1 MMTSNSSPSTWCYLS
16 WLHTAMFLVLSTTF
30 YTPILV
36 SSKIDI
42 RNYNKHC
49 ASVVPESTPN
59 DVPEFTTIPFAA
71 KQGGYFIGGEDI
83 PNHHPNSSRNHY
95 RSSSRR
101 ELFIHTHN
109 VYSTDADDVYKV
121 EASLILKTPDMAFY
135 MYDDT
140 SPRGPLSFEVEGFWS
155 GSTGKLCMVGSGST
169 SSENGKHHV
178 LPALLKL
185 DGVRDSSNISS
196 LIGGTLESLSTAGD
210 SGYFKPISL
219 LMIPQNHYEY
229 TEVGKALD
237 HVCTGGVAV
246 PKSLSLS
253 LKLSTPIC
261 NAFSRWDTAYKLE
274 YSSGCNSTS
283 GCNPLGE
290 GAGYSPQI
298 MVLKVIQCL
307 EDLQRLRFQIEF
319 SNSSYADYY
328 YRPFNP
334 NTTLVAEASW
344 DVNKNQLCVVGCR
357 IFNTANS
364 LKKSHIEDCSV
375 RLSFRFP
382 AVWSIGHTSGTVGH
396 IWSNKRENDPGYFKT
411 IMFRSDENAAV
422 GIPGSKYEYTV
433 VDKARKSCTEKQPR
447 KSKGKRHP
455 DANSND
461 MRFHMVVKNSKRRRI
476 GWGRSEPIAVG
487 DQISRRNGF
496 VISSSSGA
504 AYSPVKGETNN
515 SIPLNISYSMS
526 FPLNESTHVEV
537 FSEGI
542 YDAETG
548 KLCMVGC
555 RYLDSNN
562 RTSDID
568 SMDCKILIN
577 VQFPPV
583 DSNDHIQG
591 TIESTGGKN
600 DPLYFEPL
608 SFSAVSYYRQH
619 SRESIWRMDLEIIM
633 SLISNTL
640 VCVFVGCQILYV
652 KKHPAVFPFISLI
665 MLAVL
670 ALGCVI
676 PLMLN
681 FEALFVP
688 KDRRLTTFFR
698 RSGGWVEANEVI
710 VRVIMMV
717 AFLLQFRLLQ
727 LVWSARSADGKQKA
741 FLAAEMRTLYLCLP
755 LYISGGLIAVYV
767 NSRGS
772 KVDEATGYTYSS
784 SYQRSLWADLRSY
797 GGLVL
802 DGFLFPQI
810 LLNIFH
816 NSAENALSRFFY
828 LGNTFVRLL
837 PHAYDLYR
845 AHFYVEDFDGSYMYA
860 KPGGDYFST
869 AWDVIIPPVTLLLAA
884 VIYLQQR
891 FGGRCFM
898 PKRLKEPEGYEKV
911 PVASDHA

>member
-16 WLHTAMFLVLSTTF
+16 WLHTAMLLVLSTTF

-42 RNYNKHC
+42 PNYNKHC

-71 KQGGYFIGGEDI
+71 EQGGYFLGGEDI
-83 PNHHPNSSRNHY
+83 LNHPNSSRNY
-95 RSSSRR
+95 YPSSSRR

-121 EASLILKTPDMAFY
+121 EASLILKTSDMAFY

-169 SSENGKHHV
+169 SSEEGKHHV

-185 DGVRDSSNISS
+185 DGVRNSSTIRS
-196 LIGGTLESLSTAGD
+196 LVGGTLESLSTAGD

-229 TEVGKALD
+229 TEHSLVGILLINWSIQ
-237 HVCTGGVAV
+237 VAA
-246 PKSLSLS
+246 
-253 LKLSTPIC
+253 TPQVVAI
-261 NAFSRWDTAYKLE
+261 L
-274 YSSGCNSTS
+274 
-283 GCNPLGE
+283 LGE
-290 GAGYSPQI
+290 GAGYFTPNH
-298 MVLKVIQCL
+298 VL
-307 EDLQRLRFQIEF
+307 E
-319 SNSSYADYY
+319 S
-328 YRPFNP
+328 
-334 NTTLVAEASW
+334 SW

-357 IFNTANS
+357 IFNPANS
-364 LKKSHIEDCSV
+364 LKKSRIEDCSV

-396 IWSNKRENDPGYFKT
+396 IWSSKRENDPGYFKT
-411 IMFRSDENAAV
+411 IMFRSYENAAV

-461 MRFHMVVKNSKRRRI
+461 MRFDMAVRNSKRRRI
-476 GWGRSEPIAVG
+476 GWGSSEPIAVG
-487 DQISRRNGF
+487 DQVVRRNRY
-496 VISSSSGA
+496 VMSSRSGA
-504 AYSPVKGETNN
+504 AYSPVKGKNN
-515 SIPLNISYSMS
+515 HSIPMSISYSMS
-526 FPLNESTHVEV
+526 FQLNESTYVEV

-562 RTSDID
+562 RTSDND
-568 SMDCKILIN
+568 SVDCSKILIN

-688 KDRRLTTFFR
+688 KDRLTTFFR
-698 RSGGWVEANEVI
+698 TSGGWVEANEVI

-727 LVWSARSADGKQKA
+727 LVWCARSADGKQKA

-755 LYISGGLIAVYV
+755 LYICGGLIAVYV
-767 NSRGS
+767 NSRGN
-772 KVDEATGYTYSS
+772 KVDEATGYAYSS

-810 LLNIFH
+810 LLNIFQ

-860 KPGGDYFST
+860 EPGGDYFST
-869 AWDVIIPPVTLLLAA
+869 AWDVIIPLVTLLFAA

-891 FGGRCFM
+891 LGGRCFM
-898 PKRLKEPEGYEKV
+898 PKRLKETEGYEKV

>member
-1 MMTSNSSPSTWCYLS
+1 M
-16 WLHTAMFLVLSTTF
+16 
-30 YTPILV
+30 
-36 SSKIDI
+36 
-42 RNYNKHC
+42 
-49 ASVVPESTPN
+49 SV
-59 DVPEFTTIPFAA
+59 
-71 KQGGYFIGGEDI
+71 
-83 PNHHPNSSRNHY
+83 
-95 RSSSRR
+95 
-101 ELFIHTHN
+101 
-109 VYSTDADDVYKV
+109 
-121 EASLILKTPDMAFY
+121 M
-135 MYDDT
+135 
-140 SPRGPLSFEVEGFWS
+140 
-155 GSTGKLCMVGSGST
+155 
-169 SSENGKHHV
+169 
-178 LPALLKL
+178 
-185 DGVRDSSNISS
+185 
-196 LIGGTLESLSTAGD
+196 
-210 SGYFKPISL
+210 
-219 LMIPQNHYEY
+219 
-229 TEVGKALD
+229 
-237 HVCTGGVAV
+237 GGVAV

-261 NAFSRWDTAYKLE
+261 NAFSRWETTYKLE

-283 GCNPLGE
+283 GCNPFGE
-290 GAGYSPQI
+290 DAGYSPQI

-307 EDLQRLRFQIEF
+307 DIQRLRFQIEF

-344 DVNKNQLCVVGCR
+344 DLSKNQLCVVGCR
-357 IFNTANS
+357 IFNPANS
-364 LKKSHIEDCSV
+364 LKKSRIEDCSV

-411 IMFRSDENAAV
+411 ITFRSYENDAV

-433 VDKARKSCTEKQPR
+433 VDKARKSCTEKQPGN
-447 KSKGKRHP
+447 SKGKRHP
-455 DANSND
+455 DATSND
-461 MRFHMVVKNSKRRRI
+461 MGFDMVVRNSKRRRI
-476 GWGRSEPIAVG
+476 GRGSSEPIAVG
-487 DQISRRNGF
+487 DQVVRRNRY
-496 VISSSSGA
+496 VMSSSSGA
-504 AYSPVKGETNN
+504 AYSPVKGETNS

-526 FPLNESTHVEV
+526 FQLNESTYVEV

-562 RTSDID
+562 RTSDND
-568 SMDCKILIN
+568 SMDCSKILIN

-591 TIESTGGKN
+591 TIESTGKKN

-640 VCVFVGCQILYV
+640 VCVFVGCQILYL

-688 KDRRLTTFFR
+688 KDRRLTTFFQ

-710 VRVIMMV
+710 VRGIMMV

-767 NSRGS
+767 NSRGNAKLMRRRGTLTAALIS
-772 KVDEATGYTYSS
+772 
-784 SYQRSLWADLRSY
+784 
-797 GGLVL
+797 VL
-802 DGFLFPQI
+802 C
-810 LLNIFH
+810 
-816 NSAENALSRFFY
+816 
-828 LGNTFVRLL
+828 
-837 PHAYDLYR
+837 
-845 AHFYVEDFDGSYMYA
+845 
-860 KPGGDYFST
+860 
-869 AWDVIIPPVTLLLAA
+869 
-884 VIYLQQR
+884 
-891 FGGRCFM
+891 GRI
-898 PKRLKEPEGYEKV
+898 
-911 PVASDHA
+911 